1 MGESVADG
9 IARLR
14 ALNEAERRPTRVT
27 APWAL
32 ALLATACAGGANR
45 PANGVT
51 WPVEARTRQPGTVA
65 ARSHRE
71 AV

>member
-14 ALNEAERRPTRVT
+14 ALNEAEHRPVRVT

-32 ALLATACAGGANR
+32 RLMASAIVGGANR
-45 PANGVT
+45 AANGVT
-51 WPVEARTRQPGTVA
+51 RPVEARTRHAVPGGPP
-65 ARSHRE
+65 SHRE